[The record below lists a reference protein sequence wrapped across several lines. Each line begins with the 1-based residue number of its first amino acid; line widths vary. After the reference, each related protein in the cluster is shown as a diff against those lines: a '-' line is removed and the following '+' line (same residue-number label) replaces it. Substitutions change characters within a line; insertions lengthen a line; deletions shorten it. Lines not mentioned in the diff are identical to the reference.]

1 MAEKYNNYHSVL
13 VVSASE
19 KFDQIIKKSV
29 NGHATVD
36 IKKSGSLARR
46 SILERYYDIIVI
58 NAPLS
63 DETGEDIAL
72 EAAEKLSASVLLV
85 TPNDVMDEVISKVSD
100 AGVLVVGKPSP
111 VGRID
116 KAVRF
121 IMAIQNKIH
130 ERDKKL
136 ATMEEKLEEMR
147 IVGRVKCMLIE
158 KKGISEEEAHRY
170 IGKLAMDNGISR
182 AAAAR
187 KILDD

>member
-13 VVSASE
+13 IVSASE
-19 KFDQIIKKSV
+19 KFDQIIKRAV
-29 NGHATVD
+29 NGYATTD

-72 EAAEKLSASVLLV
+72 EAVEKLSASVLLV
-85 TPNDVMDEVISKVSD
+85 TPNDVMDEVISRVSD
-100 AGVLVVGKPSP
+100 AGVLVIGKPSP

-136 ATMEEKLEEMR
+136 VAMEEKLEEMR
-147 IVGRVKCMLIE
+147 IVSRVKCMLIE

>member
-13 VVSASE
+13 IVSASE
-19 KFDQIIKKSV
+19 KFDQIIKRAV
-29 NGHATVD
+29 NGYATTD
-36 IKKSGSLARR
+36 IKKSGLLARR

-72 EAAEKLSASVLLV
+72 EAVEKLSASVLLV
-85 TPNDVMDEVISKVSD
+85 TPNDVMDEVISRVSD

-136 ATMEEKLEEMR
+136 VAMEEKLEEMR
-147 IVGRVKCMLIE
+147 IVSRVKCMLIE